1 MAYRSN
7 SGDIKKIILLILL
20 IIVLVGVGILV
31 IDFVGNIFGVSVP
44 FPGLKSVKS
53 ATFKKKI
60 KSAEDPYL
68 LEREE
73 LGKFEEKL
81 LLREEQIDN
90 KEREIFSKESETNK
104 KLESLIEK
112 EKELEKKEKLLSSKE
127 LQYQDKKK
135 NIREQAVKIYNMP
148 PNDSV
153 ALLEKQDDSD
163 VVDILREIDAYSEEL
178 GRQSLSP
185 YLLKLLGD
193 KNRDKA
199 ATVLRKLKYSAGD
212 KDSSV
217 ESLDGDIPPP

>member
-1 MAYRSN
+1 MAYRGG
-7 SGDIKKIILLILL
+7 GDIKKIILLILL
-20 IIVLVGVGILV
+20 IIVLIGVGILA

-44 FPGLKSVKS
+44 FPGLKTIKS
-53 ATFKKKI
+53 ISFKKKI
-60 KSAEDPYL
+60 KQSEDPYL

-81 LLREEQIDN
+81 LIKEEQIVN
-90 KEREIFSKESETNK
+90 KEKEIFAKESETNK

-112 EKELEKKEKLLSSKE
+112 EKELEKKEKLISSKE

-148 PNDSV
+148 PKDSV
-153 ALLEKQDDSD
+153 ALLEKQNESD
-163 VVDILREIDAYSEEL
+163 IVDILREIDVYSEEI

-193 KNRDKA
+193 VNKDKA
-199 ATVLRKLKYSAGD
+199 ASVLRKLKYSAGNSD
-212 KDSSV
+212 TSV
-217 ESLDGDIPPP
+217 ESLDGDVLPP

>member
-1 MAYRSN
+1 MAYRN
-7 SGDIKKIILLILL
+7 SADVKKIVLLILL
-20 IIVLVGVGILV
+20 IIVLLGVGILA

-44 FPGLKSVKS
+44 FPGLKTIKS
-53 ATFKKKI
+53 ISFKKKV
-60 KSAEDPYL
+60 KQSEDPYL

-81 LLREEQIDN
+81 FLKEEQIVN
-90 KEREIFSKESETNK
+90 REKEITAKEVESNK

-112 EKELEKKEKLLSSKE
+112 EKELEKKEKLITNKE

-153 ALLEKQDDSD
+153 KLLEKQTESD
-163 VVDILREIDAYSEEL
+163 IVDILREIDTYSEEL

-193 KNRDKA
+193 TNKDKA
-199 ATVLRKLKYSAGD
+199 ANVLRKLKYSSD
-212 KDSSV
+212 KSDTSV
-217 ESLDGDIPPP
+217 EILDGDIPPP